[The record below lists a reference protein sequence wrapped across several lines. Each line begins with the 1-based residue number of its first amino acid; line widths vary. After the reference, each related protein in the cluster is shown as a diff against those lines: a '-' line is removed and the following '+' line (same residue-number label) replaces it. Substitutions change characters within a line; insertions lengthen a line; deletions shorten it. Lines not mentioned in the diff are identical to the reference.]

1 MSTHVT
7 VANTLHKSQLTDVR
21 IWTDGPGKW
30 SKDEAASYMK
40 AVNDTITHP
49 NLVADLRIMGF
60 FEYVQ
65 PLELAVSQVM
75 AGQADAQ
82 KALDEA
88 AQAWDQ
94 ITNKF
99 GKDKQKAL
107 YLDALGVKG

>member
-1 MSTHVT
+1 
-7 VANTLHKSQLTDVR
+7 
-21 IWTDGPGKW
+21 
-30 SKDEAASYMK
+30 MK
-40 AVNDTITHP
+40 AVSDTITHP

-88 AQAWDQ
+88 AQSWEQ

-107 YLDALGVKG
+107 YLDALGVSG